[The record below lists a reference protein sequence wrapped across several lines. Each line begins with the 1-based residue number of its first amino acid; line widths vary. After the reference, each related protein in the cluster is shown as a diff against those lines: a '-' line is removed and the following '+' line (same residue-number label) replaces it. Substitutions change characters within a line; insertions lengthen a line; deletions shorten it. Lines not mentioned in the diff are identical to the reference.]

1 MNRAALR
8 GAIPNK
14 GTSAMRNTLIAF
26 LLCTAEVGFAQT
38 LLDTTTVHGI
48 GAKSCGEYLSAV
60 SDHAPGTGMTVKQ
73 ADVDY
78 FDAADRSVRVVSRLY
93 DRHEHGVVRTH
104 HADYGWRCR
113 DG

>member
-1 MNRAALR
+1 M
-8 GAIPNK
+8 GVGCGQITIPAVW
-14 GTSAMRNTLIAF
+14 S
-26 LLCTAEVGFAQT
+26 
-38 LLDTTTVHGI
+38 
-48 GAKSCGEYLSAV
+48 YLSAV

-73 ADVDY
+73 AGVDY
-78 FDAADRSVRVVSRLY
+78 FDAATVVRVVSRLY

>member
-1 MNRAALR
+1 MIEWHL
-8 GAIPNK
+8 AIPNK
-14 GTSAMRNTLIAF
+14 RTSAVRNTLIAF
-26 LLCTAEVGFAQT
+26 LLCAAEVGFAQT

-78 FDAADRSVRVVSRLY
+78 FDAATVQSEWLAGFMTAMNMCGPNPPCRL
-93 DRHEHGVVRTH
+93 RLALPRRMIG
-104 HADYGWRCR
+104 
-113 DG
+113 